1 MAILTF
7 DTIDSTNNYLK
18 LHADSL
24 PHFTIVRARFQH
36 AGRGQL
42 VRQWQSNPNENIL
55 VSLLIKSF
63 QQYANIKA
71 IESAFIQLC
80 QSFFTHYGIHVD
92 HKLPNDLMVNG
103 KKIAGMLIE
112 TKQQE
117 NTLQHVILGVGLNI
131 NQTSFVNL
139 PSATSLAILTK
150 KTYPIDA
157 LFEHFIEVCSPL
169 K

>member
-18 LHADSL
+18 LHSDSL
-24 PHFTIVRARFQH
+24 PHFTIVRARFQD

-42 VRQWQSNPNENIL
+42 MRQWQSLPNENLL
-55 VSLLIKSF
+55 VSFLIKDFRRFSTV
-63 QQYANIKA
+63 QA
-71 IESAFIQLC
+71 IEVAFIKFA
-80 QSFFTHYGIHVD
+80 QSFFKHHGIVVE
-92 HKLPNDLMVNG
+92 HKLPNDLIVGG
-103 KKIAGMLIE
+103 KKISGMLIE

-117 NTLQHVILGVGLNI
+117 NTLQHVIVGIGLNI
-131 NQTSFVNL
+131 NQTSFDHL

-150 KTYPIDA
+150 KTYPIDI
-157 LFEHFIEVCSPL
+157 LFSHFVEVCSPL

>member
-7 DTIDSTNNYLK
+7 DSLDSTNNYLK

-36 AGRGQL
+36 AGRGQFM
-42 VRQWQSNPNENIL
+42 RQWQSNPNENIL
-55 VSLLIKSF
+55 VSFLLKDF
-63 QQYANIKA
+63 KRLPNVKT
-71 IESAFIQLC
+71 IESTLIQLC
-80 QSFFTHYGIHVD
+80 QSFFKAYGIQVD
-92 HKLPNDLMVNG
+92 HKLPNDLIVDN

-112 TKQQE
+112 TKQE
-117 NTLQHVILGVGLNI
+117 GNSLQHVILGVGLNI

-150 KTYPIDA
+150 QTYPIDA
-157 LFEHFIEVCSPL
+157 LFQHFIEVCSPL

>member
-18 LHADSL
+18 LHANSL
-24 PHFTIVRARFQH
+24 LHFTIVRARFQK

-42 VRQWQSNPNENIL
+42 MRQWQSHPNENLL
-55 VSLLIKSF
+55 VSFLIKDFRRYSTV
-63 QQYANIKA
+63 KA
-71 IESAFIQLC
+71 IEAAFIQFC
-80 QSFFTHYGIHVD
+80 QSFFKHYGIVVE

-112 TKQQE
+112 TKQLE
-117 NTLQHVILGVGLNI
+117 NTLQYVILGVGLNI
-131 NQTSFVNL
+131 NQTSFDHL

-150 KTYPIDA
+150 KTYPIDI
-157 LFEHFIEVCSPL
+157 LFDHFVEVCSPL

>member
-7 DTIDSTNNYLK
+7 DSIDSTNNYLK
-18 LHADSL
+18 IHADSL

-42 VRQWQSNPNENIL
+42 MRQWQSNPNENIL
-55 VSLLIKSF
+55 VSFLLKTFST
-63 QQYANIKA
+63 YKNVKT

-80 QSFFTHYGIHVD
+80 QSFFKHYGVVVE
-92 HKLPNDLMVNG
+92 HKLPNDLMVGG
-103 KKIAGMLIE
+103 KKISGMLIE
-112 TKQQE
+112 TKQQAD
-117 NTLQHVILGVGLNI
+117 TLQHVILGIGLNI

-139 PSATSLAILTK
+139 PTATSLAILTK
-150 KTYPIDA
+150 KTYLIDD

>member
-7 DTIDSTNNYLK
+7 DSIDSTNNYLK
-18 LHADSL
+18 IHADSL

-42 VRQWQSNPNENIL
+42 MRQWQSNPNENIL
-55 VSLLIKSF
+55 VSFLLKTFST
-63 QQYANIKA
+63 YKNVKT

-80 QSFFTHYGIHVD
+80 QSFFKHYGVVVE
-92 HKLPNDLMVNG
+92 HKLPNDLMVGG
-103 KKIAGMLIE
+103 KKISGMLIE
-112 TKQQE
+112 TKQQAD
-117 NTLQHVILGVGLNI
+117 TLQHVILGIGLNI

-139 PSATSLAILTK
+139 PNATSLAILTK
-150 KTYPIDA
+150 KTYLIDD